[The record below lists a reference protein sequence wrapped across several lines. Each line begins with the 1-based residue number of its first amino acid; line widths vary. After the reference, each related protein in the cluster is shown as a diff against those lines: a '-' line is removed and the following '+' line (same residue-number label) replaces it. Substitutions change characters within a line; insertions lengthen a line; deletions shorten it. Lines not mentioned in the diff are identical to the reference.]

1 MRAWNAGVER
11 PDWIRLEG
19 IELRLERLI
28 PQDVAGNVSLY
39 LGIARARSR
48 EPRFDSTR
56 GYAGLVYRP

>member
-1 MRAWNAGVER
+1 MRAWSSDTEK

-28 PQDVAGNVSLY
+28 PQDLGGNVSLY

-56 GYAGLVYRP
+56 GYAGLLVRP